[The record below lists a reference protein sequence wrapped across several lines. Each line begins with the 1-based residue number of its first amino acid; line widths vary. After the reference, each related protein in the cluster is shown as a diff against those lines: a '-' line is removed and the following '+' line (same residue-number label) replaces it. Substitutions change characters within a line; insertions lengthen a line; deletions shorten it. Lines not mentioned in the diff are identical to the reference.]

1 LNEPVRPLPGYFTKV
16 LRAEPPSLRLYW
28 CPTVPSSCPI
38 CEQPIAQTAAHCSVC
53 GFPTALA
60 IEGLR
65 SIDQAGSDE
74 PPAGNQPNGTAA
86 GTTPTAPPPTSPE
99 ADLNATISRS
109 LREKMEVLRDLGR
122 GAPDVTSE
130 LCEAALSEA
139 EGRVAQAL
147 DILRSAQLRLEHQT
161 DEVLA
166 RRLQSLEERRL
177 ALQKAGVRFA
187 IGAELDH
194 LREAVE
200 GGEREEASVRLVES
214 ERRLGQF
221 ESDWKGL
228 QGLLSQIEGLRSEAA
243 ELGIPLGEISGELEA
258 IREKLAAP
266 DLTEDILDTL
276 AQEAA
281 QTLMLLHEAI
291 PTSLE
296 EELIVHEKKL
306 EQYPEEHA
314 PSAAARRLHVEAT
327 RHLKKGR
334 LSEAVSS
341 VRELRRQ
348 LEELEKE
355 TAASAGRAPPSPSA
369 PAETEQ
375 ETLER
380 LLRKARSLA
389 ARVRTLPPE
398 SDSSREAAIQIR
410 EATEH
415 LRARELAEADLTLS
429 RLMRTLAYEEPR

>member
-1 LNEPVRPLPGYFTKV
+1 M
-16 LRAEPPSLRLYW
+16 
-28 CPTVPSSCPI
+28 PSSCPI

-53 GFPTALA
+53 GFPTGLA

-65 SIDQAGSDE
+65 SLDLPSAEEPSAG
-74 PPAGNQPNGTAA
+74 PNGGAA
-86 GTTPTAPPPTSPE
+86 VAALAADPRPSPE
-99 ADLNATISRS
+99 AELNATISRS

-122 GAPDVTSE
+122 GAPDVTNE

-147 DILRSAQLRLEHQT
+147 DILRSAQQRLETQT
-161 DEVLA
+161 DEVVA
-166 RRLQSLEERRL
+166 RRVTALEERRL

-187 IGAELDH
+187 IGGDLDH

-200 GGEREEASVRLVES
+200 GGEREEAAVRLVEA

-228 QGLLSQIEGLRSEAA
+228 QGLLAQIEGLRSEAA
-243 ELGIPLGEISGELEA
+243 ELGIPLGEISGELET
-258 IREKLAAP
+258 IREKLGAP
-266 DLTEDILDTL
+266 DLSEEVLDTL
-276 AQEAA
+276 AQDAA

-296 EELIVHEKKL
+296 SELAAHEKRL
-306 EQYPEEHA
+306 DQFPEDHA

-334 LSEAVSS
+334 LSEAVQS

-355 TAASAGRAPPSPSA
+355 AAESAGA
-369 PAETEQ
+369 PAAVTAPVETEEQ
-375 ETLER
+375 TLER

-389 ARVRTLPPE
+389 ARVRTLPPDSE
-398 SDSSREAAIQIR
+398 SAREAAIQIR

-429 RLMRTLAYEEPR
+429 RLMRVLAYEEPR

>member
-1 LNEPVRPLPGYFTKV
+1 
-16 LRAEPPSLRLYW
+16 
-28 CPTVPSSCPI
+28 VPSSCPI

-53 GFPTALA
+53 GFPTGLA

-65 SIDQAGSDE
+65 SLDHVFGDE
-74 PPAGNQPNGTAA
+74 PAPDGHPNGAPAA
-86 GTTPTAPPPTSPE
+86 APAPVAAAPSPE

-147 DILRSAQLRLEHQT
+147 DILRSAQQRLEHQT
-161 DEVLA
+161 DEVIA
-166 RRLQSLEERRL
+166 RRYEALQERRT

-187 IGAELDH
+187 IGPDIEH
-194 LREAVE
+194 LGAAIEA
-200 GGEREEASVRLVES
+200 GEREEAAVRLAET

-221 ESDWKGL
+221 EADWKGL

-243 ELGIPLGEISGELEA
+243 ELGMPLGEIAGELEA
-258 IREKLAAP
+258 IRDKLAAP
-266 DLTEDILDTL
+266 DLTEDVLDTL

-296 EELIVHEKKL
+296 EELAAHEKRL
-306 EQYPEEHA
+306 QDYPEEHA

-327 RHLKKGR
+327 RHLRKGR
-334 LSEAVSS
+334 LSEAVQS

-348 LEELEKE
+348 IAELEKE
-355 TAASAGRAPPSPSA
+355 AAESAGRPPAPDVPPK
-369 PAETEQ
+369 ETEQ
-375 ETLER
+375 ETLDR

-389 ARVRTLPPE
+389 ARVRTLPPD
-398 SDSSREAAIQIR
+398 SDSSREAAAQIR
-410 EATEH
+410 EATDH
-415 LRARELAEADLTLS
+415 LRSRELEAADLTLT
-429 RLMRTLAYEEPR
+429 RLMRTLAYEESR

>member
-1 LNEPVRPLPGYFTKV
+1 M
-16 LRAEPPSLRLYW
+16 
-28 CPTVPSSCPI
+28 PSSCPI
-38 CEQPIAQTAAHCSVC
+38 CEQPIAQTAQHCSVC
-53 GFPTALA
+53 GFPTGLA

-65 SIDQAGSDE
+65 SLDLPGE
-74 PPAGNQPNGTAA
+74 PDPSKATNGNGTA
-86 GTTPTAPPPTSPE
+86 TPKTPDPPASSPE
-99 ADLNATISRS
+99 AELNATISRS
-109 LREKMEVLRDLGR
+109 LREKMDVLRDLGR

-147 DILRSAQLRLEHQT
+147 DILRSAQARLETQA
-161 DEVLA
+161 DEVVT
-166 RRLQSLEERRL
+166 RRLASLEERRL

-187 IGAELDH
+187 IGSDMEH
-194 LREAVE
+194 LRAAVE
-200 GGEREEASVRLVES
+200 GGEREEAAVRLVEV

-228 QGLLSQIEGLRSEAA
+228 QGLLSQIEGLRGEAA
-243 ELGIPLGEISGELEA
+243 ELGIPLGEIAGELES
-258 IREKLAAP
+258 IREKLGAP
-266 DLTEDILDTL
+266 DLTEDVLDTL
-276 AQEAA
+276 AQDAA

-291 PTSLE
+291 PSSLE
-296 EELIVHEKKL
+296 TELATHERTL
-306 EQYPEEHA
+306 DRFPEDHP
-314 PSAAARRLHVEAT
+314 PSAAARRLHVEAS

-334 LSEAVSS
+334 LSEAVQS

-348 LEELEKE
+348 IGELEKE
-355 TAASAGRAPPSPSA
+355 VAASATPAAA
-369 PAETEQ
+369 PAGPVETEE

-398 SDSSREAAIQIR
+398 SESAREAAIQIR

-429 RLMRTLAYEEPR
+429 RLMRVLAYEEPR